1 MIDSGEKKLYKSLP
15 WDFAGCSNLVSV
27 YMQPFK
33 YVEQF
38 CFLKK
43 KLNSARN
50 LLDDDGIV
58 FLSVKRYIIV
68 TLCLS
73 QRA

>member
-15 WDFAGCSNLVSV
+15 WDFAGCSNLAFV
-27 YMQPFK
+27 YIQLFK

-43 KLNSARN
+43 TQLGTN